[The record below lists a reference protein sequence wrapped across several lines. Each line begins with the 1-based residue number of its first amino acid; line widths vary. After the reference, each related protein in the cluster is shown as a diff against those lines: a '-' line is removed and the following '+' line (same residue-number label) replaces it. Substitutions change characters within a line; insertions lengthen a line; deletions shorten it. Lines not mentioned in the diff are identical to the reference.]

1 MDHFSS
7 QGLRMTW
14 DMKIPSERCSPWGK
28 PGLIPVTTAY
38 LRGSPTSRSLGCSP
52 APGRLRLDSTSAP
65 VFSSVKR
72 KTMPS
77 LYDQRVRHVLDSVTV
92 LVPPPLL
99 WPERGPSTHW
109 EAAAQ
114 SRPWNQHT
122 LGLTS
127 LFTSQSRSLKHHRE
141 VGRPQEG
148 GARILQ
154 NRPRMG
160 TPRDSLA
167 L

>member
-14 DMKIPSERCSPWGK
+14 DMKIPSERCSPCGK

-38 LRGSPTSRSLGCSP
+38 PRGSPTSRSLGCSP

-92 LVPPPLL
+92 LVPPTHTLL
-99 WPERGPSTHW
+99 WPERRPSTHW
-109 EAAAQ
+109 EASAQ
-114 SRPWNQHT
+114 SRPWTQHT

-148 GARILQ
+148 GARTL
-154 NRPRMG
+154 
-160 TPRDSLA
+160 
-167 L
+167 

>member
-14 DMKIPSERCSPWGK
+14 DMKIPSERGSPCGK

-38 LRGSPTSRSLGCSP
+38 PRGSPTSRSLGCSP

-65 VFSSVKR
+65 GFSSVKR

-77 LYDQRVRHVLDSVTV
+77 LYDQRVRRVLDSVTV
-92 LVPPPLL
+92 LVPTPLL

-109 EAAAQ
+109 EATAQ
-114 SRPWNQHT
+114 RRPWTPHT
-122 LGLTS
+122 PGLTS
-127 LFTSQSRSLKHHRE
+127 IFTSQSRSLKHQRE

-148 GARILQ
+148 AAKIL
-154 NRPRMG
+154 
-160 TPRDSLA
+160 
-167 L
+167 